1 MGVHVADATEEA
13 GLARIAAD
21 LGGDFAFRMANRVF
35 VVKPVEDPM
44 APEVLR
50 AGLADAARR
59 HGYHSTATK
68 VGCRDADA
76 DSSRG

>member
-13 GLARIAAD
+13 GLARIAHD
-21 LGGDFAFRMANRVF
+21 LGAEIAFRMSNRVF
-35 VVKPVEDPM
+35 VVKPIEDAT

-50 AGLADAARR
+50 ASLADAARR

>member
-1 MGVHVADATEEA
+1 MGVHVACPTEEA

-21 LGGDFAFRMANRVF
+21 LGAEIAFRMANRVF
-35 VVKPVEDPM
+35 VVKSVEDVA
-44 APEVLR
+44 APDVIR
-50 AGLADAARR
+50 AGLADAAKR

-76 DSSRG
+76 DSSRV